1 MTMRCPRVDQEL
13 TLQTDFGKTTA
24 ICTEVLPDSMHPEGV
39 LLKVMARGP
48 FEEGKQCWIIEQDGS
63 KIGATIQSV
72 AKQTVDSEVLLST
85 IFA

>member
-1 MTMRCPRVDQEL
+1 MRRPEVDDEL
-13 TLQTDFGKTTA
+13 TLQTDFGETTA
-24 ICTEVLPDSMHPEGV
+24 ICTEVSDDAMHPGGV

-48 FEEGKQCWIIEQDGS
+48 FEEGKQCWIVERKGS

-85 IFA
+85 ILA